1 MTLMTREFAPP
12 SEVGVVPYER
22 MAGMDGVTFMHLM
35 MQGQLPAPP
44 ICRTGSFQAT
54 EVERGRVVFLGEPSE
69 QFYNPLGTVHG
80 GWISMILDSALGCVV
95 HTMLEAGQAYTTV
108 ELKVNFVRP
117 VLAQTGRVRAEAAIV
132 HMGGRI
138 ATSEAKLT
146 DARGRLL
153 AHGTSTCMVMDVPT
167 AKAG

>member
-1 MTLMTREFAPP
+1 MTVVTRDFTPP
-12 SEVGVVPYER
+12 ARVGIVPYAE
-22 MAGMDGVTFMHLM
+22 MAGMDGITFMHRM
-35 MQGQLPAPP
+35 MAGEFPAPP
-44 ICRTGSFQAT
+44 ICRTGSFQTT
-54 EVERGRVVFLGEPSE
+54 EAERGRVVFEGEPSE
-69 QFYNPLGTVHG
+69 DFYNPLGTVHG

-117 VLAQTGRVRAEAAIV
+117 VLANTGRVRAEARIV
-132 HMGGRI
+132 HHGGRI
-138 ATSEAKLT
+138 ATSEARLV

-153 AHGTSTCMVMDVPT
+153 AHGTSTCMIMDVPA

>member
-1 MTLMTREFAPP
+1 MTRSTRTFTPP
-12 SEVGVVPYER
+12 ATVGIVPYAE
-22 MAGMDGVTFMHLM
+22 MAGIDGITFMRRM
-35 MQGQLPAPP
+35 MAGDLPAPP

-54 EVERGRVVFLGEPSE
+54 EVEPGRVVFEGEPSE
-69 QFYNPLGTVHG
+69 DFHNPLGTVHG

-95 HTMLEAGQAYTTV
+95 HTMLEAGQAYTTL

-117 VLAQTGRVRAEAAIV
+117 VLATTGLVRAEALIV
-132 HMGGRI
+132 HLGGRI
-138 ATSEAKLT
+138 ATSEARLA

-153 AHGTSTCMVMDVPT
+153 AHGTSTCMIMDVPA

>member
-1 MTLMTREFAPP
+1 MTLLTRDFAAPA
-12 SEVGVVPYER
+12 EVGVVAYET
-22 MAGMDGVTFMHLM
+22 MAAMDGLAFMHRM
-35 MQGQLPAPP
+35 MRGELPAPP

-69 QFYNPLGTVHG
+69 AFYNPLGTVHG

-117 VLAQTGRVRAEAAIV
+117 VLARTGLVQAEASIV
-132 HMGGRI
+132 HMGGRL

-146 DARGRLL
+146 DPRGRLL
-153 AHGTSTCMVMDVPT
+153 AHGTSTCMILDVP
-167 AKAG
+167 AARAG

>member
-1 MTLMTREFAPP
+1 MTVLTRDFAPP
-12 SEVGVVPYER
+12 SHVGVVPHAE
-22 MAGMDGVTFMHLM
+22 MTGMDGLTFMHRM
-35 MQGQLPAPP
+35 MTGDFPAPP
-44 ICRTGSFQAT
+44 ICRTGSFQTTLA
-54 EVERGRVVFLGEPSE
+54 ERGRVVFEGEPTE
-69 QFYNPLGTVHG
+69 DFYNPLGTVHG

-117 VLAQTGRVRAEAAIV
+117 VLAGMGRVRAEATIV
-132 HMGGRI
+132 HLGGRI
-138 ATSEAKLT
+138 ATSEAKLV

-153 AHGTSTCMVMDVPT
+153 AHGTSTCMIMDVAR